1 MHVLPTATGVVHL
14 IGIGGIGM
22 SGVAHILHAMGF
34 CVQGSDMSVNANVV
48 RLRQQGIV
56 VHIGHSV
63 DHLKEVG
70 VVVISS
76 AVRPD
81 NVELLEARRLLL
93 PVVKRADMLA
103 EIMRLR
109 PSIAVGGTHGKTTTT
124 SLIASLLDAGNLDPT
139 VVSGGIINAYGTNAR
154 PGKGSWMVAE
164 ADESD
169 GTFVRLPATIAVVT
183 NIDPE
188 HLEHYGTFDKLKES
202 FMAFVE
208 NVPFYG
214 LGVVCFDHPQVRALY
229 GSLTDRR
236 LVRYGFCQDADLRA
250 ENLRFTPQG
259 TTFDVTLSARM
270 RAFWPS
276 RSYPEHMRNLFLPLL
291 GEHNVSNALAS
302 LGCALEL
309 GMEPEEIRQ
318 GLAAFSG
325 VERRFT
331 QVGHVKGVTI
341 IDDYAHHPTE
351 IKAVLKTARQVNPKR
366 VIAVVQPHRASRL
379 SALFDEYV
387 AAFGG
392 ADHVIVTPIYYAG
405 EEAIEG
411 LSHQTLVDALIQQG
425 LNVTGIHSRQ
435 ELAPLLESL
444 LQEGDYVVCMGAGDI
459 TAWARD
465 LSQLLFQET
474 GAGMS
479 GQTPY
484 KACA

>member
-1 MHVLPTATGVVHL
+1 
-14 IGIGGIGM
+14 
-22 SGVAHILHAMGF
+22 
-34 CVQGSDMSVNANVV
+34 
-48 RLRQQGIV
+48 
-56 VHIGHSV
+56 
-63 DHLKEVG
+63 
-70 VVVISS
+70 
-76 AVRPD
+76 
-81 NVELLEARRLLL
+81 
-93 PVVKRADMLA
+93 
-103 EIMRLR
+103 
-109 PSIAVGGTHGKTTTT
+109 
-124 SLIASLLDAGNLDPT
+124 
-139 VVSGGIINAYGTNAR
+139 
-154 PGKGSWMVAE
+154 
-164 ADESD
+164 
-169 GTFVRLPATIAVVT
+169 LPATIAVVT